1 MKKLAF
7 LLLFSAAIQ
16 VKAQTKNN
24 NIIIGKKDSVYSHI
38 LNEKREIWIYLP
50 SSYNPENSSKR
61 FPVMY
66 LLDGDAHFHSV
77 TGLIQQLAGGINGN
91 SIFPDMIVVGIPN
104 TDRTRDLTHVA
115 SRVTPDGREADFLKS
130 SGGGENFISF
140 MRKELIP
147 SIEKKYYTA
156 PHRMLVGHSFGG
168 IVAINVL
175 LNHTDLFNS
184 YISIDPSMW
193 WAEGDLIQQARKK
206 LASKDFKNKS
216 LYLAVANTMPPGIEI
231 KEVENDTS
239 LNTEHIRSIME
250 LTHILEANKNNGLEY
265 AWKFYSEDDHG
276 SVPLIS
282 EYDGLRFIFNDYRLS
297 ANAAIMGLDTIIKHY
312 KKVSL
317 KMGYTIL
324 PPEELVNGLG
334 YFHLQNGDIEKAI
347 QHFKWNVINYS
358 QSSNVY
364 DSLGDAL
371 IASGD
376 KEKAIENYK
385 IAIKLDPQSITRS
398 KLDELMKK

>member
-297 ANAAIMGLDTIIKHY
+297 ANAATMGLDTIIKHY

-347 QHFKWNVINYS
+347 QHFRWNVTNYS

>member
-193 WAEGDLIQQARKK
+193 WDKK
-206 LASKDFKNKS
+206 AL
-216 LYLAVANTMPPGIEI
+216 L
-231 KEVENDTS
+231 
-239 LNTEHIRSIME
+239 HR
-250 LTHILEANKNNGLEY
+250 
-265 AWKFYSEDDHG
+265 
-276 SVPLIS
+276 
-282 EYDGLRFIFNDYRLS
+282 
-297 ANAAIMGLDTIIKHY
+297 AAD
-312 KKVSL
+312 V
-317 KMGYTIL
+317 L
-324 PPEELVNGLG
+324 P
-334 YFHLQNGDIEKAI
+334 K
-347 QHFKWNVINYS
+347 
-358 QSSNVY
+358 
-364 DSLGDAL
+364 
-371 IASGD
+371 
-376 KEKAIENYK
+376 ENYHNK
-385 IAIKLDPQSITRS
+385 TLF
-398 KLDELMKK
+398 

>member
-1 MKKLAF
+1 
-7 LLLFSAAIQ
+7 
-16 VKAQTKNN
+16 
-24 NIIIGKKDSVYSHI
+24 
-38 LNEKREIWIYLP
+38 
-50 SSYNPENSSKR
+50 
-61 FPVMY
+61 
-66 LLDGDAHFHSV
+66 
-77 TGLIQQLAGGINGN
+77 
-91 SIFPDMIVVGIPN
+91 MIVVGIPN

-147 SIEKKYYTA
+147 SIEKKYFTA

>member
-147 SIEKKYYTA
+147 SIEKKYFTA

-175 LNHTDLFNS
+175 LNHTYLFNS

>member
-147 SIEKKYYTA
+147 SIEKKYFTA

-265 AWKFYSEDDHG
+265 ALKFYSEDDHG